1 MLDARCGCLT
11 SVQYRATGIGYL
23 AGRQGFE
30 PWVELLAPQP
40 LSRRPQSST
49 LAPPRDCR
57 DGVFPLHTIALHY
70 TPSSP
75 RAQILDA
82 PPPPLLPAL
91 VCPHCPQPS
100 SAPLARNPRLPPS
113 LAALVCPTCS
123 QPSSRGR
130 VMSSTLAHRSTSALY
145 CPHRS
150 QPSSA
155 PIARS
160 PPLPP
165 IARSPRLEG
174 VLCQAPLRIGAPPR
188 CTAPIASSPRL
199 PPLLAALV
207 SRACYVKHTR
217 A

>member
-1 MLDARCGCLT
+1 MLDSGCLT

-82 PPPPLLPAL
+82 PPA
-91 VCPHCPQPS
+91 S
-100 SAPLARNPRLPPS
+100 IARSPRLPP
-113 LAALVCPTCS
+113 LPATLV
-123 QPSSRGR
+123 
-130 VMSSTLAHRSTSALY
+130 

-155 PIARS
+155 PLAH
-160 PPLPP
+160 
-165 IARSPRLEG
+165 SPRLEG